1 MHNQIT
7 PEDVKDIQ
15 QLLRFDEKTP
25 LIKMVEITNKM
36 QELVI
41 DILTEKND
49 ETITEFPHVEIGMQS
64 KVAELI
70 AKTCVQKSNC
80 EVATEQLNCYGYN
93 SIIVITFIGHP
104 LFVKLAFDC
113 YVAMARVLNWNYQ
126 SHINNIAPSLH
137 KSCIESL
144 DEVALSYYFFYK
156 SLFDVVDFR
165 YGAKHWEKVEDLEP
179 CFELINNINIDSINK
194 KVINELI
201 ELNKNNNCG
210 NIVSVNPEK
219 YGFVNNIPHHLGLL
233 IFCANMFDCK
243 LTGIEH
249 AHRHNVQISSYQEK
263 IDATIMTYQTLC
275 NFVNKKA
282 NRFFSILIKKLGG
295 QCAIDPDEIL
305 TGVLEIALKKH
316 IANIVMAKLGSALRF
331 KGMK

>member
-49 ETITEFPHVEIGMQS
+49 ETITKFSKIEIGMQP
-64 KVAELI
+64 KVAELV
-70 AKTCVQKSNC
+70 AKTCGQKANC
-80 EVATEQLNCYGYN
+80 EITAELLKSYGYTA
-93 SIIVITFIGHP
+93 VIRINFIGHP

-113 YVAMARVLNWNYQ
+113 YVAIGRVLNWNYQ
-126 SHINNIAPSLH
+126 SHIKNITPSLH
-137 KSCIESL
+137 KRCIDYL
-144 DEVALSYYFFYK
+144 DELALSYYFFYK
-156 SLFDVVDFR
+156 SFFDVVDFR
-165 YGAKHWEKVEDLEP
+165 YEAKRWEKVEDIEP
-179 CFELINNINIDSINK
+179 CFELLNNINTDSINK

-201 ELNKNNNCG
+201 ELKKNNNCG
-210 NIVSVNPEK
+210 SIVSVNPEK
-219 YGFVNNIPHHLGLL
+219 YGFMNYIPHHVRLL
-233 IFCANMFDCK
+233 RFCANLFDCE

-249 AHRHNVQISSYQEK
+249 AHMHNVQISSYQEK

-275 NFVNKKA
+275 DFVNKKA
-282 NRFFSILIKKLGG
+282 NRFFSILKKSGW
-295 QCAIDPDEIL
+295 CAIDSSEL
-305 TGVLEIALKKH
+305 LQGVLEIALKKH
-316 IANIVMAKLGSALRF
+316 IANIVMAKLDSAVRF

>member
-49 ETITEFPHVEIGMQS
+49 ETITEFSHVEIGMQS

-80 EVATEQLNCYGYN
+80 EVATEQLNCYGYTA
-93 SIIVITFIGHP
+93 VIRINFIGHP

-113 YVAMARVLNWNYQ
+113 YVAMSRVLNWNYQ
-126 SHINNIAPSLH
+126 SHIKNITLSLH
-137 KSCIESL
+137 KRCIDYL
-144 DEVALSYYFFYK
+144 DELALSYYFFYK

-165 YGAKHWEKVEDLEP
+165 YGAKHWEKVEDIKP
-179 CFELINNINIDSINK
+179 CFDLINNINTDSINK
-194 KVINELI
+194 KVINKLI

-219 YGFVNNIPHHLGLL
+219 YGFMNYIPHHVRLL
-233 IFCANMFDCK
+233 RFCANLFDCE

-249 AHRHNVQISSYQEK
+249 AHMHNVQISSYQEK

-275 NFVNKKA
+275 DFVNKKA
-282 NRFFSILIKKLGG
+282 NRFFSILKKSGW
-295 QCAIDPDEIL
+295 CAIDSSEL
-305 TGVLEIALKKH
+305 LQGVLEIALKKH
-316 IANIVMAKLGSALRF
+316 IANIVMAKLDSALRF